1 MVAAVV
7 TLHVRRARNLAAD
20 LTLGAVLAL
29 SATAVLAGQRV
40 LGTVVLGLCLLVLA
54 LRWWQERRRLEFRW
68 AVLGQYP
75 ELRALATAC
84 VAAVAVGSVRDAT
97 DIVWAALATAVLVTL
112 LVLEPKIA
120 ERADARIPVVV
131 NLPGVPAARERA
143 VSPLTVLVLH
153 TLAVVA
159 GLVLAA
165 LGLPVWLWALVSLVP
180 LAYALLVAAE
190 GARRQRIGR
199 TVMAAAP
206 AAVAAYAPQLVLHT
220 AHAGPNYHQVMMWLP
235 YLRRTGLRVMVLT
248 RYAGPSAALRDRV
261 GDVPL
266 VQAQDLTDLDAVMVP
281 SMKAVFYPNAKLGNS
296 SMIRRH
302 PWVRHVLLGHGD
314 SDKSTSY
321 APSHAV
327 YDTIF
332 SAGHAAIRRYAD
344 HGVVIAPEKFR
355 VVGRPQVEDL
365 RPARGPVGEISA
377 PVVLYAPTWK
387 GFTSD
392 TSLSSVSMGVRIVTA
407 LLRTR
412 ATVIFRPHPSS
423 YNFVKDRVHIA
434 AIHELLAQDAAVTGR
449 DHLFGPAADTEL
461 DSIGCMNRAD
471 AMVSDVSGVAPDF
484 LFSGKPLAMVAV
496 GTEVDD
502 FVRRFPISRGS
513 YVIARD
519 LGNIDAVLEQLLG
532 GDPMQ
537 ERRKAVRI
545 DYLGDFPS
553 EGYASRFV
561 DAARWAGT
569 TDKPSAERPTAA
581 PRPGPAAG
589 VRAKPRPT
597 TTRARLGLVRR
608 AVQAR
613 VKELQGWAWF
623 AALLLGSGAL
633 AYGLAGSRPWTAVL
647 VVLTTVL
654 LVRVPVQPRRPRTL
668 FRLVRTDTPARALLV
683 VAVLA
688 VLTSRTGWGPGPAL
702 LACGLGAAVA
712 VERLVGAWSE
722 QWPLTRNLPDLREGR
737 GEPYPGALVV
747 LTALVELLV
756 LAVPRPL
763 VAGAAG
769 VVLVLA
775 AVAVAVMGLDRVGNK
790 KAGDAAWR
798 AALAAYDPRYAI
810 FVGTNVNPGDSL
822 KAWLPHLQ
830 RLDERFVVITHH
842 DTTVDA
848 VDRVC
853 RAAGLT
859 VPIVFRPKFRGLEK
873 ALTPGLNA
881 AFYVH
886 NSVLNNQMVSRRE
899 LNHVLLN
906 HRESEAG
913 DNWSPMAAMYDQVF
927 VPGRVA
933 RERFTRHDVHIPDS
947 KFRIVGRPQVAALAV
962 RGPRPADEPPTVLY
976 LPTWF
981 RTNGSRPSTLPRATT
996 VVAALLQRG
1005 ATVLFHPD
1013 VAWSRYRECR
1023 EVVAEVTALLE
1034 ADRDATGRRHR
1045 VSTRPTAG
1053 RKTMLE
1059 LMNLSDALLSDTVVP
1074 AYDYLRTDKPF
1085 AVLTPNF
1092 GVDADAPVLAA
1103 AYPLRIDGA
1112 GVDALLDTLVA
1123 DPLADVRAQVRV
1135 DYLGPTVDDADHAA
1149 TFVAAARLVTA
1160 ARPAA
1165 AADRDMAAEEE

>member
-1 MVAAVV
+1 MV
-7 TLHVRRARNLAAD
+7 TLRVRRARNVAAD
-20 LTLGAVLAL
+20 LTLGAVLPLA
-29 SATAVLAGQRV
+29 ATAVLAGQRV
-40 LGTVVLGLCLLVLA
+40 LGTAVLGVCLLVVA

-75 ELRALATAC
+75 ELRGLATAC
-84 VAAVAVGSVRDAT
+84 VAAVVVGPGRDAT

-120 ERADARIPVVV
+120 ERADVRIPVVV
-131 NLPGVPAARERA
+131 NLPDVPTAEERT
-143 VSPLTVLVLH
+143 VSPLAVLVLH
-153 TLAVVA
+153 ALAVVA

-165 LGLPVWLWALVSLVP
+165 LGLPAWLWALVSLVP
-180 LAYALLVAAE
+180 LGYALLVAAE
-190 GARRQRIGR
+190 GARRQRLGR
-199 TVMAAAP
+199 KVLAAAP

-220 AHAGPNYHQVMMWLP
+220 AHMGPNYHQVMMWLP
-235 YLRRTGLRVMVLT
+235 YLQRTGLRVLVLT
-248 RYAGPSAALRDRV
+248 RYPGPSAALRSRV

-266 VQAQDLTDLDAVMVP
+266 VQAPELTDLDAMLVP
-281 SMKAVFYPNAKLGNS
+281 SVKAVFYPNAKLGNS
-296 SMIRRH
+296 SVIRRH
-302 PWVRHVLLGHGD
+302 PWLRHVFLGHGD

-332 SAGHAAIRRYAD
+332 SAGPAAIRRYAD
-344 HGVVIAPEKFR
+344 HGVVIAPEKFE
-355 VVGRPQVEDL
+355 VVGRPQVEDVQ
-365 RPARGPVGEISA
+365 PARGPVGEQPA
-377 PVVLYAPTWK
+377 PAVLYAPTWK
-387 GFTSD
+387 GFTSE
-392 TSLSSVSMGVRIVTA
+392 TSLSSVSLGLRIVKA
-407 LLRTR
+407 LLQTR

-423 YNFVKDRVHIA
+423 YNFVRDRVHIA
-434 AIHELLAQDAAVTGR
+434 AIHELLAADARRTGR
-449 DHLFGPAADTEL
+449 AHLFGPAADTEL

-471 AMVSDVSGVAPDF
+471 AMISDVSGVASDF
-484 LFSGKPLAMVAV
+484 LFSNKPLAMVAV

-513 YVIARD
+513 YVVEKD
-519 LGNIDAVLEQLLG
+519 LANLDGLLAEMLG
-532 GDPMQ
+532 DDPMR
-537 ERRKAVRI
+537 ERRAEIRA
-545 DYLGDFPS
+545 DYLGDFPN
-553 EGYASRFV
+553 EGYASGFV
-561 DAARWAGT
+561 DAARRAGT
-569 TDKPSAERPTAA
+569 TDKRGIERPAT
-581 PRPGPAAG
+581 PAAAAAAAA
-589 VRAKPRPT
+589 RARAVPRT
-597 TTRARLGLVRR
+597 VRARLGLVRR

-613 VKELQGWAWF
+613 LVELPGWAWF
-623 AALLLGSGAL
+623 AALLLGTGAL
-633 AYGLAGSRPWTAVL
+633 AYGLSGSRLVTAVL

-668 FRLVRTDTPARALLV
+668 FRLVRTDTVARALLAV
-683 VAVLA
+683 GVLA
-688 VLTSRTGWGPGPAL
+688 ALTSRTGWGPGPAL

-722 QWPLTRNLPDLREGR
+722 QWPLTRNLPNLREGR
-737 GEPYPGALVV
+737 GEPYPGAMVV

-756 LAVPRPL
+756 LAVPSPV

-775 AVAVAVMGLDRVGNK
+775 AVAVALMGLDRVGNR

-810 FVGTNVNPGDSL
+810 FVGTNVTPADSL

-830 RLDERFVVITHH
+830 RLDERFVLITHH
-842 DTTVDA
+842 ETTVEE
-848 VDRVC
+848 VDKAC
-853 RAAGLT
+853 RTAGLT

-873 ALTPGLNA
+873 ALTPGMNA

-886 NSVLNNQMVSRRE
+886 NSLLNNQMVSRRE

-933 RERFTRHDVHIPDS
+933 RERFTRHDVFIPDS
-947 KFRIVGRPQVAALAV
+947 KFRIVGRPQVASLEV
-962 RGPRPADEPPTVLY
+962 RRPRPADEPPTVLY

-981 RTNGSRPSTLPRATT
+981 RTNGTRPSTLPKATT
-996 VVAALLQRG
+996 VVAALLERG
-1005 ATVLFHPD
+1005 ATVLFQPD
-1013 VAWSRYRECR
+1013 VTWSRYRECR
-1023 EVVAEVTALLE
+1023 EAVAEVTALIE
-1034 ADRDATGRRHR
+1034 ADREATGRRHR
-1045 VSTRPTAG
+1045 VSTKGTAG

-1059 LMNLSDALLSDTVVP
+1059 LMNLSDALLTDTVVP

-1092 GVDADAPVLAA
+1092 GVDADAPVMAA
-1103 AYPLRIDGA
+1103 AYPLRLDGS
-1112 GVDALLDTLVA
+1112 GVDALLDTLLA
-1123 DPLADVRAQVRV
+1123 DPLAGVRAQVRV
-1135 DYLGPTVDDADHAA
+1135 DYLGGGVDDADHAA

-1165 AADRDMAAEEE
+1165 ATNRDMASEEE